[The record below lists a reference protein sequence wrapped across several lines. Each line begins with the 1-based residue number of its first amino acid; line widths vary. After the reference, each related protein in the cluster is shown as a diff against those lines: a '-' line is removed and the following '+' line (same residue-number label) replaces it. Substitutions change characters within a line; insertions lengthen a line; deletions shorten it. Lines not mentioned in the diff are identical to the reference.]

1 MDMSLVDWMVLTL
14 DFGTADLKV
23 NLTAE
28 YWVVKT
34 AVYLG
39 VLRAGRRVGLKVL
52 YLVAILAVVTDDLKV
67 NL

>member
-1 MDMSLVDWMVLTL
+1 MVLKL

-34 AVYLG
+34 AVYLD
-39 VLRAGRRVGLKVL
+39 VLRADRRVGLKVL
-52 YLVAILAVVTDDLKV
+52 
-67 NL
+67 